1 MDEPEWWP
9 SGIAQTSVDQAIS
22 EGVLRT
28 SFGKTSVWNVSA
40 ALEPE
45 WWNTLLRDRSTWGEW
60 PTRID
65 SVSSVESI
73 STRRNEVVVCLNQ
86 TILASLIPI
95 DRGDDVSRVVRHE
108 PWFSRLQGQ
117 PILLPKGGW
126 SVEGNDRILLYPMY
140 EKKTVQADPSDIET
154 TVSDLSSLHSSL
166 ADEVTPSTERRWNER
181 LKAVEDKLK
190 TNTMWR
196 APHSSTTLGLPRLH
210 LDIDS
215 IIDIDGK
222 QMFLPLCRS
231 LSEHLLCE
239 SDRLPSLASLMMLE
253 HQWARKDG
261 LSEQQRQKMLETWS
275 RSVPSSWSSRSALS
289 TVRGGAWVW
298 RYHAT
303 VLELAQAKAFADETT
318 VKACEQWL
326 REVSRLQAYLGT
338 LRMWKSGQWVGI
350 TGLIVSFFAWKLE
363 TLTPNQSLIVALLS
377 FGLGLATNF
386 IYRVK
391 DPKPY

>member
-1 MDEPEWWP
+1 MDEPAWWP
-9 SGIAQTSVDQAIS
+9 KGIALSSIEVAQED
-22 EGVLRT
+22 GLLRT
-28 SFGKTSVWNVSA
+28 SYGRTVLWNF
-40 ALEPE
+40 EPFLTPE
-45 WWNTLLRDRSTWGEW
+45 GWNTAPDEGTVWGDWDLEIETTELLSTNSRGL
-60 PTRID
+60 
-65 SVSSVESI
+65 VLL
-73 STRRNEVVVCLNQ
+73 LNQ
-86 TILASLIPI
+86 GIIATIQPAHI
-95 DRGDDVSRVVRHE
+95 GDDVSRLARYQ
-108 PWFSRLQGQ
+108 PWQEALKEHN
-117 PILLPKGGW
+117 ILLPIGGW
-126 SVEGNDRILLYPMY
+126 AVDGNDRILLYPVHTHLSFDG
-140 EKKTVQADPSDIET
+140 KDSTVIKQVEHLGQLHTALEPFT
-154 TVSDLSSLHSSL
+154 T
-166 ADEVTPSTERRWNER
+166 PNTERRWNDR
-181 LKAVEDKLK
+181 LKAVEDQLK

-196 APHSSTTLGLPRLH
+196 APHASSTLGLPRIHFSLN
-210 LDIDS
+210 S
-215 IIDIDGK
+215 IVEADG
-222 QMFLPLCRS
+222 QWMFLPLCRS

-261 LSEQQRQKMLETWS
+261 LSEQQRQNMLETWS

-303 VLELAQAKAFADETT
+303 ILELAQAKAFADETT

-350 TGLIVSFFAWKLE
+350 TGLIVSFFTWKLE

-377 FGLGLATNF
+377 VGLGLATNI

>member
-9 SGIAQTSVDQAIS
+9 KGIALSSLEVAQKD
-22 EGVLRT
+22 GLLRT
-28 SFGKTSVWNVSA
+28 SYGRTVLWDFESFLTPEGWKTVPEEGTVWGDWDIEIKTVKPLSSSSQG
-40 ALEPE
+40 LV
-45 WWNTLLRDRSTWGEW
+45 LL
-60 PTRID
+60 
-65 SVSSVESI
+65 
-73 STRRNEVVVCLNQ
+73 LNQ
-86 TILASLIPI
+86 TMVANIQPAHI
-95 DRGDDVSRVVRHE
+95 GDDVSRLTRYE
-108 PWFSRLQGQ
+108 PWQKALKEHN
-117 PILLPKGGW
+117 ILLPKGGW
-126 SVEGNDRILLYPMY
+126 SVDGNDRILLYPMHNHLPFDG
-140 EKKTVQADPSDIET
+140 KDSTVLELVGTLGA
-154 TVSDLSSLHSSL
+154 LHSSL
-166 ADEVTPSTERRWNER
+166 EPFTTPNTERRWNER

-190 TNTMWR
+190 TKTMWR

-215 IIDIDGK
+215 VVEVNGK
-222 QMFLPLCRS
+222 LMFLPLCRS

-261 LSEQQRQKMLETWS
+261 LSEQQRQNMLETWS
-275 RSVPSSWSSRSALS
+275 RSVPAAWSNRTALS

-303 VLELAQAKAFADETT
+303 VLELAQAKAFADEDT

-363 TLTPNQSLIVALLS
+363 TLTPNQSLILAFLS
-377 FGLGLATNF
+377 IGVGLATNA

>member
-1 MDEPEWWP
+1 MDEPAWWP
-9 SGIAQTSVDQAIS
+9 TGIALSSLEVAQKD
-22 EGVLRT
+22 GLLRT
-28 SFGKTSVWNVSA
+28 SYGRTVLWNFETFLA
-40 ALEPE
+40 PEGWDTTLEDG
-45 WWNTLLRDRSTWGEW
+45 TVWGEW
-60 PTRID
+60 KTEIKTTELL
-65 SVSSVESI
+65 STSSRGL
-73 STRRNEVVVCLNQ
+73 TLLLNQ
-86 TILASLIPI
+86 ELIATIQPAHI
-95 DRGDDVSRVVRHE
+95 GDDVSRLARYE
-108 PWFSRLQGQ
+108 PWQEALKEHKL
-117 PILLPKGGW
+117 LLPIGGW
-126 SVEGNDRILLYPMY
+126 AVDGNDRILIYP
-140 EKKTVQADPSDIET
+140 
-154 TVSDLSSLHSSL
+154 LHSTVAFEGKESTVLELVKHFGALHTSL
-166 ADEVTPSTERRWNER
+166 EPFTTPNTERRWNDR
-181 LKAVEDKLK
+181 LKAVEDQLK

-196 APHSSTTLGLPRLH
+196 APHAASTFGLPRIH
-210 LDIDS
+210 LSFDS
-215 IIDIDGK
+215 IVEVDGK